1 VVPGP
6 LLTACRGCCC
16 GTDRKHPDV
25 DHAALLARLVE
36 AVGEHG
42 RVRTSECLGPCKQ
55 SDVVVVAP
63 TREARRA
70 GARPVWLRTVLSAA
84 TVDGIA
90 AWVAA
95 GGPGVA
101 EPPLE
106 VEILVFDPVSR
117 TDEGVEATEATEPTV
132 G

>member
-1 VVPGP
+1 MPGP

-16 GTDRKHPDV
+16 GTLRKHPDI
-25 DHAALLARLVE
+25 DHAALLAQLVD

-42 RVRTSECLGPCKQ
+42 RVRTSDCLGPCAE
-55 SDVVVVAP
+55 SNVVVVAP

-70 GARPVWLRTVLSAA
+70 GARPVWLRTVLTPRA
-84 TVDGIA
+84 VEGIA
-90 AWVAA
+90 TWVAA
-95 GGPGVA
+95 GGPGLA

-106 VEILVFDPVSR
+106 VEVLTFDPASR
-117 TDEGVEATEATEPTV
+117 TEEGLGAAA